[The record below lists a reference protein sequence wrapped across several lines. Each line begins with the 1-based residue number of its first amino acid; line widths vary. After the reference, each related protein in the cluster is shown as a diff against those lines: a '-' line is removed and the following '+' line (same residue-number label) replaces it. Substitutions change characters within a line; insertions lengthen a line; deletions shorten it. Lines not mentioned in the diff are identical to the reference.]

1 MPLFLRPER
10 PEFLIFTMATIEVI
24 LKERVQ
30 NLGAEADV
38 VNVKAGYARN
48 FLIPSGKAYEA
59 TKGNLRQ
66 LQNLKTVR
74 AKREAQELADAQ
86 GMIAKL
92 KKLKLNL
99 QLSTGQGGKA
109 FGSITT
115 IDIAKAISEANPK
128 LEIDRHAILLDKP
141 IKSTGRFDIE
151 VKLTGDVTGTIRV
164 NVQAEGDES
173 SEG

>member
-1 MPLFLRPER
+1 
-10 PEFLIFTMATIEVI
+10 MATIEVI

-66 LQNLKTVR
+66 LQNLKGVR

-115 IDIAKAISEANPK
+115 MDIAKAISEANPK

-151 VKLTGDVTGTIRV
+151 VKLTADVTGTIRV
-164 NVQAEGDES
+164 NVQAEGAEPVED
-173 SEG
+173 

>member
-1 MPLFLRPER
+1 
-10 PEFLIFTMATIEVI
+10 MATIEVI

-66 LQNLKTVR
+66 LQNLKAVR
-74 AKREAQELADAQ
+74 AQREAQELAEAQ
-86 GMIAKL
+86 SMISKL
-92 KKLKLNL
+92 KKLKLNM

-115 IDIAKAISEANPK
+115 IDIAKAITEANPK

-151 VKLTGDVTGTIRV
+151 VKLNGDVTGTIRV
-164 NVQAEGDES
+164 NVQAEGEES
-173 SEG
+173 AGA

>member
-1 MPLFLRPER
+1 
-10 PEFLIFTMATIEVI
+10 MATIEVI

-66 LQNLKTVR
+66 LQNLKAVR

-164 NVQAEGDES
+164 NVQAEGDETV
-173 SEG
+173 EG